1 MSANKD
7 EDARMQRISAEAEAE
22 AERIVDAL
30 HGPRY
35 DAADTL
41 ILLVKFARQF
51 LFRLAIVTPFCVVF
65 HVLLR
70 EVAAINVT
78 ERTILVAAMVF
89 LGYIA
94 ASLLHRRMKR

>member
-1 MSANKD
+1 MSANEDK
-7 EDARMQRISAEAEAE
+7 DARMQRLSAEAEAE
-22 AERIVDAL
+22 AERIVEAL

-35 DAADTL
+35 DAADTV
-41 ILLVKFARQF
+41 ILLVKWARQF

-65 HVLLR
+65 HVVLR

-89 LGYIA
+89 IGYIVT
-94 ASLLHRRMKR
+94 SQLLRSWKR